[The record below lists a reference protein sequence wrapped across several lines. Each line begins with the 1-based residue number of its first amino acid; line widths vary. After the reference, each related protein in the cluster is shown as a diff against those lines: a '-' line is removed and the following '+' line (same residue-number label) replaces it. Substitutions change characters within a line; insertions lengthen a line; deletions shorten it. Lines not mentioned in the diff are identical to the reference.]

1 MGDMRQ
7 TQRAHAQQLHAQ
19 QRAQAEQHRLH
30 QQMLL
35 EADRARQ
42 AAEEAAAQD
51 ERERKRLYT
60 EARAARVATANTN
73 LRARLEE
80 LENLLAWTLAIDDH
94 VDLER
99 LKERVEPERFDPGRL
114 GVPLTPPDW
123 RKFAP
128 ANPTGIGK
136 MLGGEGRYQQ
146 DLATARKAFEQ
157 AQAKYEANE
166 AERQRRLEA
175 ARRTHQ
181 RRRQQTEAEVT
192 AHNDEIDRFAAAVS
206 RGEPD
211 AVVEYFGLVLGNSV
225 YPADFPQQ
233 YRLAYVPESRQI
245 VVEYHLP
252 TIDVI
257 PQVREYRYVRAQ
269 DETLTTPRPDEEIH
283 QRYADVL
290 SQVTLR
296 TVHELFEADRGG
308 LVATIAFNGIVE
320 TIDPRTGHQV
330 RPCLVTLRTT
340 RDAFTALNLAKV
352 DTAACLRHLRASVSN
367 RPQELVAVRPVLE
380 FDMVDNRFVEETN
393 ILADLDHRP
402 NLLGLTQDEFENVVQ
417 TLFTRMGLQTERL
430 RVAPDGGLDCVAVDP
445 RPIFGGKVVIHARRG
460 PGPVDVSAV
469 SDLFGNVHAHGA
481 SKGILVATSG
491 YGAPA
496 FEFASGKPLE
506 LIDGSTLLYL
516 LAEHAG
522 LQARIDPVAISRPQ

>member
-7 TQRAHAQQLHAQ
+7 MQRAHAQQLHAQ

-35 EADRARQ
+35 EADRLRQ
-42 AAEEAAAQD
+42 AAEEAAAKDAQ
-51 ERERKRLYT
+51 ERKRLYT

-99 LKERVEPERFDPGRL
+99 LKERFTPEPFDPGKL
-114 GVPLTPPDW
+114 AVPLPPPDW

-128 ANPTGIGK
+128 PNPTGIGK
-136 MLGGEGRYQQ
+136 VLGGEARYQQ
-146 DLATARKAFEQ
+146 ELAAAQKAFEQ
-157 AQAKYEANE
+157 AKAKHEAAE
-166 AERQRRLEA
+166 AQRQRRLAEA
-175 ARRTHQ
+175 QRAHQ
-181 RRRQQTEAEVT
+181 RRRERAEAEVA
-192 AHNDEIDRFAAAVS
+192 AHNAELDRFAAAVAQ
-206 RGEPD
+206 GQPD

-233 YRLAYVPESRQI
+233 YRLAYLPQSRQI

-257 PQVREYRYVRAQ
+257 PQVREYRYLRDR
-269 DETLTTPRPDEEIH
+269 DETITTPRPEEEINR
-283 QRYADVL
+283 RYADVL

-308 LVATIAFNGIVE
+308 LIATIAFNGIVE
-320 TIDPRTGHQV
+320 TLDPRTGHQV
-330 RPCLVTLRTT
+330 RPCLITLRTT
-340 RDAFTALNLAKV
+340 RDTFTSINLAKV
-352 DTAACLRHLRASVSN
+352 DTIACLRHLGASVST
-367 RPQELVAVRPVLE
+367 RPQALEAVRPVVE
-380 FDMVDNRFVEETN
+380 FDMVDNRFVDETN
-393 ILADLDHRP
+393 VLADLDRRP
-402 NLLGLTQDEFENVVQ
+402 NLLALGADEFENVVQ
-417 TLFTRMGLQTERL
+417 TLFAKMGLETRRL
-430 RVAPDGGLDCVAVDP
+430 RVTPDGGVDCVAIDP

-469 SDLFGNVHAHGA
+469 RDLYGNVHAEGA
-481 SKGILVATSG
+481 SKGILVATGG

-516 LAEHAG
+516 LAEHAN
-522 LQARIDPVAISRPQ
+522 LQARIDPVAAS

>member
-7 TQRAHAQQLHAQ
+7 MQRAHAQQLHAQ

-30 QQMLL
+30 QQMVL
-35 EADRARQ
+35 EADRLRQ
-42 AAEEAAAQD
+42 VAEEAAAKD
-51 ERERKRLYT
+51 EQERRRLYT
-60 EARAARVATANTN
+60 EARAARVATGNAN

-94 VDLER
+94 VDLAR
-99 LKERVEPERFDPGRL
+99 LKEQVAPERFDPGKL
-114 GVPLTPPDW
+114 GVPLPAPDW

-128 ANPTGIGK
+128 PNPTGIGK
-136 MLGGEGRYQQ
+136 MLGGEARYQQ
-146 DLATARKAFEQ
+146 ELATAQKAFAQ
-157 AQAKYEANE
+157 AQAKHAAAE
-166 AERQRRLEA
+166 AERQRRLAE
-175 ARRTHQ
+175 ARRAHQ
-181 RRRQQTEAEVT
+181 RRRQQTEAAVAE
-192 AHNDEIDRFAAAVS
+192 HNAELDRFAAAVS
-206 RGEPD
+206 RGAPD

-269 DETLTTPRPDEEIH
+269 DETITTPRPEDEINR
-283 QRYADVL
+283 RYADVL
-290 SQVTLR
+290 RQVTLR

-308 LVATIAFNGIVE
+308 LVATIVFNGIVE

-340 RDAFTALNLAKV
+340 RDTFTALNLAKV
-352 DTAACLRHLRASVSN
+352 DITACLRHLGAAVST
-367 RPQELVAVRPVLE
+367 RPHELVAVRPVVE
-380 FDMVDNRFVEETN
+380 FDMIDHRFVDETN
-393 ILADLDHRP
+393 VLADLDHRP
-402 NLLGLTQDEFENVVQ
+402 NLLGLSADEFEEVIQ
-417 TLFTRMGLQTERL
+417 TLFTKLGLETRRL
-430 RVAPDGGLDCVAVDP
+430 RVTPDGGVDCVAVDP

-460 PGPVDVSAV
+460 PGPVDVSAAR
-469 SDLFGNVHAHGA
+469 DLYGNVHAEGA
-481 SKGILVATSG
+481 SKGILVATGG
-491 YGAPA
+491 YGAAA

-516 LAEHAG
+516 LAEHAD
-522 LQARIDPVAISRPQ
+522 LPARIDPVPSS

>member
-19 QRAQAEQHRLH
+19 QRAQAEKHRLH

-42 AAEEAAAQD
+42 AAEEAAAKD
-51 ERERKRLYT
+51 EQERKRLYA

-99 LKERVEPERFDPGRL
+99 LKERVEPEQFDPGKL
-114 GVPLTPPDW
+114 GVPLPPPDW
-123 RKFAP
+123 RRFAP
-128 ANPTGIGK
+128 PNPTGIGK
-136 MLGGEGRYQQ
+136 VLGGEARYQQ
-146 DLATARKAFEQ
+146 ELATARKAFEQ
-157 AQAKYEANE
+157 AEAKHAAAE
-166 AERQRRLEA
+166 AERQRRLTE
-175 ARRTHQ
+175 ARRAHE
-181 RRRQQTEAEVT
+181 RRRQQTAADVA
-192 AHNDEIDRFAAAVS
+192 AHNAEIDRFAAAVS

-233 YRLAYVPESRQI
+233 YRLAYVPESRQV

-257 PQVREYRYVRAQ
+257 PQVREYRYVRPR
-269 DETLTTPRPDEEIH
+269 DETITTPRPEEEVDR
-283 QRYADVL
+283 RYTDVL
-290 SQVTLR
+290 SQVALR
-296 TVHELFEADRGG
+296 TIHELFEADRGG
-308 LVATIAFNGIVE
+308 LVATIVFNGIVE
-320 TIDPRTGHQV
+320 TVDPRTGHQV

-340 RDAFTALNLAKV
+340 RDTFTALNLAKV
-352 DTAACLRHLRASVSN
+352 DTTACLRHLRASVST
-367 RPQELVAVRPVLE
+367 RPKELAAVRPVLE
-380 FDMVDNRFVEETN
+380 FDMVDHRFVDETN
-393 ILADLDHRP
+393 VLADLDHRP
-402 NLLGLTQDEFENVVQ
+402 NLLALTNGEFEDVVR
-417 TLFTRMGLQTERL
+417 TLFDKMGLDTRQL
-430 RVAPDGGLDCVAVDP
+430 RVTPDGGVDGVAVDP

-460 PGPVDVSAV
+460 RGQVDVSAV
-469 SDLFGNVHAHGA
+469 RDLFGTVHDEGA
-481 SKGILVATSG
+481 SKGILVATGG

-522 LQARIDPVAISRPQ
+522 LQARIDPVRAS

>member
-7 TQRAHAQQLHAQ
+7 MQRAQAQQLHAQ

-42 AAEEAAAQD
+42 AAEQAAAKDAQ
-51 ERERKRLYT
+51 ERKRLYV
-60 EARAARVATANTN
+60 EARAAKVATANTN

-99 LKERVEPERFDPGRL
+99 LKQRAEPKPFDPGKL

-128 ANPTGIGK
+128 PSPTNIGK
-136 MLGGEGRYQQ
+136 MLGGEARYQQ
-146 DLATARKAFEQ
+146 ELATAQKAFEQ
-157 AQAKYEANE
+157 AQAKHAA
-166 AERQRRLEA
+166 AETQRQRRLAE
-175 ARRTHQ
+175 ARREYQQ
-181 RRRQQTEAEVT
+181 RRQLLESEVATHNAEL
-192 AHNDEIDRFAAAVS
+192 DRFADAVS
-206 RGEPD
+206 RGEPE
-211 AVVEYFGLVLGNSV
+211 AVVEYFGLVLGNSI

-233 YRLAYVPESRQI
+233 YRLAYLPQSRQI

-257 PQVREYRYVRAQ
+257 PQVREYRYIRAQ
-269 DETLTTPRPDEEIH
+269 DETVTTPRPEEEVNR
-283 QRYADVL
+283 RYADVL

-308 LVATIAFNGIVE
+308 LVDTIVFNGIVE
-320 TIDPRTGHQV
+320 TLDLRTGHQV
-330 RPCLVTLRTT
+330 RPCLITLRTT
-340 RDAFTALNLAKV
+340 RETFTSINLAKV
-352 DTAACLRHLRASVSN
+352 DTAACLRHLRAMVST
-367 RPQELVAVRPVLE
+367 RPQELEAVRPVVE
-380 FDMVDNRFVEETN
+380 FDMVDNRFVDETN
-393 ILADLDHRP
+393 VLADLDHRP
-402 NLLGLTQDEFENVVQ
+402 NLLGLRDDEFENVVQ
-417 TLFTRMGLQTERL
+417 TLFTKLGLQTRRL
-430 RVAPDGGLDCVAVDP
+430 RVTTDGGVDCVAVDP
-445 RPIFGGKVVIHARRG
+445 RPLFGGTVVIHARRG

-469 SDLFGNVHAHGA
+469 RDLYGNVHAEGA
-481 SKGILVATSG
+481 SKGILVATGG
-491 YGAPA
+491 YGAAA

-506 LIDGSTLLYL
+506 LIDGSTLLHL

-522 LQARIDPVAISRPQ
+522 LPARIDPVPPA